1 MTIIDTTKMTSK
13 GQVTIPNR
21 VRKIL
26 HLEEGS
32 SVAFTVTKYGIIL
45 VPCEVTVSS
54 PYTPK
59 EWKKIEK
66 LAAEGGKIFSSS
78 EAAKKHLKVSKQES
92 FFAGKAVL

>member
-1 MTIIDTTKMTSK
+1 MTIIHTAKLTSK

-26 HLEEGS
+26 NLKEGA
-32 SVAFTVTKYGIIL
+32 SVAFGLSKEGVILLPCRVTA
-45 VPCEVTVSS
+45 ES

-66 LAAEGGKIFSSS
+66 IASTKGVYFVDSKE
-78 EAAKKHLKVSKQES
+78 AKKHIEAL
-92 FFAGKAVL
+92 